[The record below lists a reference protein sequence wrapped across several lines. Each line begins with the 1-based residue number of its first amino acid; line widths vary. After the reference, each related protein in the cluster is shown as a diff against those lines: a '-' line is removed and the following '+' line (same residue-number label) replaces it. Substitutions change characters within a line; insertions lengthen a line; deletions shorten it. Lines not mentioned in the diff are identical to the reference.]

1 MEEIKQLLDEA
12 KRNLYDKDFVE
23 LHINLEAALNKVS
36 NIVYGAENEE
46 AEEKIVKNTIQEIEK
61 VSEKFEEIL
70 MEAFLSDEERQAILE
85 MMEKH
90 DNLVEDLKSGNAR
103 VTIKRGIKYE

>member
-1 MEEIKQLLDEA
+1 MG
-12 KRNLYDKDFVE
+12 
-23 LHINLEAALNKVS
+23 INTNK
-36 NIVYGAENEE
+36 I

-61 VSEKFEEIL
+61 VLEKFEEIL
-70 MEAFLSDEERQAILE
+70 MEAFLSDEERRAILK

-103 VTIKRGIKYE
+103 VTIRTGQEE

>member
-1 MEEIKQLLDEA
+1 MG
-12 KRNLYDKDFVE
+12 
-23 LHINLEAALNKVS
+23 IN
-36 NIVYGAENEE
+36 AENMDKI

-61 VSEKFEEIL
+61 VLEKFEEIL
-70 MEAFLSDEERQAILE
+70 MEAFLSDEERQTILK

-103 VTIKRGIKYE
+103 VTIRTGQEE

>member
-1 MEEIKQLLDEA
+1 MG
-12 KRNLYDKDFVE
+12 
-23 LHINLEAALNKVS
+23 INTNK
-36 NIVYGAENEE
+36 I

-61 VSEKFEEIL
+61 VLEKFEEIL
-70 MEAFLSDEERQAILE
+70 MEAFLSDEERRAILK

-103 VTIKRGIKYE
+103 VTIKTGQEV